1 MAHLDQ
7 LYLKQPQLKIYL
19 KTILLYIF
27 KILGQNIQI
36 THLQHYD
43 KQVVSSR
50 ESLTLLVT

>member
-1 MAHLDQ
+1 MA
-7 LYLKQPQLKIYL
+7 QLKIAI
-19 KTILLYIF
+19 ILLYVF

-50 ESLTLLVT
+50 ESLTLLVTLSLK